1 MAVSL
6 TSFAGFQIGDVGLNV
21 YAPTKRRLRGA
32 EVLGALV
39 PVIESATHKETS
51 QQLFESVRSPAQHDV
66 KKTNTGK
73 NNT

>member
-6 TSFAGFQIGDVGLNV
+6 TSFAGFQIGEVGLNV
-21 YAPTKRRLRGA
+21 NAPTKRRLRGA
-32 EVLGALV
+32 EVLV

-51 QQLFESVRSPAQHDV
+51 QPLFESVRSPAQHDV